1 MGDVL
6 AGVIAGL
13 VAQGDSLL
21 DAAQYGVYGHGYA
34 ADLAAADN
42 GERGLLA
49 GDLMPYLRQWVN
61 NF

>member
-13 VAQGDSLL
+13 VAQGWDLTQAARQGVYAHGFAA
-21 DAAQYGVYGHGYA
+21 DFAAQA
-34 ADLAAADN
+34 Q

-49 GDLMPYLRQWVN
+49 SDLMPYLREWVN
-61 NF
+61 